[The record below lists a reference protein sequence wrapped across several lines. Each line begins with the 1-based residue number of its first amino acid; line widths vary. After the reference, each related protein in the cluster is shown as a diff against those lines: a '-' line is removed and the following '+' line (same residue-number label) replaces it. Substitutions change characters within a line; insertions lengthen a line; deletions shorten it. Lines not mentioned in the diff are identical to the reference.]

1 MQEGV
6 RNRVTFWGL
15 PDYYRPLTGG
25 EKALQVGMGVLT
37 ILPLFIGFGLFLYSL
52 DVYGYLY
59 IPLPILGFFRFGV
72 GCFLLLEASAR

>member
-6 RNRVTFWGL
+6 RNRVSFWGL

-25 EKALQVGMGVLT
+25 EKVLQVGMGLSTV
-37 ILPLFIGFGLFLYSL
+37 LPLFIGFGLFLYSL

-59 IPLPILGFFRFGV
+59 TPCQYLVF
-72 GCFLLLEASAR
+72 